1 MLTVATDP
9 AIDYTVVGGTRVYIL
24 DSHALVRTG
33 LRELLEEAHFE
44 VVGESGSAS
53 EASRR
58 IPELHP
64 DLVVIGAHLPDG
76 TGIEVCREILADNP
90 GLRCLLLSS
99 YDDDHALSSAV
110 LAGAA
115 GYVLRQLPG
124 TALLEGI
131 RRVST
136 GESLLEPGAE
146 RRVMEGLYRAQ
157 VNRRH
162 SGLSA
167 QELRVLALMGQGLTN
182 SQISEETRFAR
193 ATVKIQVAGILAKL
207 GFELRS

>member
-9 AIDYTVVGGTRVYIL
+9 AIGKDVVGGTRVYIL
-24 DSHALVRTG
+24 DSHALVRVG

-53 EASRR
+53 EASRS
-58 IPELHP
+58 IPALSP

-76 TGIEVCREILADNP
+76 TGIEVCREILSDNP

-124 TALLEGI
+124 TALLDGI
-131 RRVST
+131 RRVAT
-136 GESLLEPGAE
+136 GESLLEPGVE
-146 RRVMEGLYRAQ
+146 RKVMEGLYKTQ
-157 VNRRH
+157 VSRRH
-162 SGLSA
+162 SRLSS
-167 QELRVLALMGQGLTN
+167 QELRVLTLMGQGMTN
-182 SQISEETRFAR
+182 REISEETRFAR
-193 ATVKIQVAGILAKL
+193 ATVTLQVAGILTKL
-207 GFELRS
+207 GFELHG

>member
-1 MLTVATDP
+1 MLKVATDP
-9 AIDYTVVGGTRVYIL
+9 AIGNNGVGGTRVFIL
-24 DSHALVRTG
+24 DSHALVRVG
-33 LRELLEEAHFE
+33 IHELLEEAHFE

-53 EASRR
+53 EASRL
-58 IPELHP
+58 IPELRP

-76 TGIEVCREILADNP
+76 TGIEVCREILSDNP

-131 RRVST
+131 RRVAT
-136 GESLLEPGAE
+136 GESLLEPGVE
-146 RRVMEGLYRAQ
+146 RKVMERLYKAQ
-157 VNRRH
+157 VGRRH
-162 SGLSA
+162 DGLSS

-182 SQISEETRFAR
+182 RQISEETRFAR
-193 ATVKIQVAGILAKL
+193 TAVKLQVAGILTKL
-207 GFELRS
+207 GFELRG

>member
-9 AIDYTVVGGTRVYIL
+9 AIDNTVVGGTRVYIL

-33 LRELLEEAHFE
+33 LRELLEEAHFT

-58 IPELHP
+58 IPELCP

-90 GLRCLLLSS
+90 GIRCLLLSS

-124 TALLEGI
+124 TALVEGI
-131 RRVST
+131 RRVAT
-136 GESLLEPGAE
+136 GESLLEPGTE
-146 RRVMEGLYRAQ
+146 RKVMESLYKAQANRGL
-157 VNRRH
+157 
-162 SGLSA
+162 SGLSS
-167 QELRVLALMGQGLTN
+167 QELRVLALMAEGLTN

-193 ATVKIQVAGILAKL
+193 TAVTIQVAGILAKL
-207 GFELRS
+207 GFELRG

>member
-9 AIDYTVVGGTRVYIL
+9 AIGKDVVGGTRVYIL
-24 DSHALVRTG
+24 DSHALVRVG
-33 LRELLEEAHFE
+33 LRELLEEAHFD

-53 EASRR
+53 EASRS
-58 IPELHP
+58 IPALSP

-76 TGIEVCREILADNP
+76 TGIEVCREILSDNP

-131 RRVST
+131 RRVAT
-136 GESLLEPGAE
+136 GESLLEPGVE
-146 RRVMEGLYRAQ
+146 RKVMEGLYKTQ
-157 VNRRH
+157 VSRRH
-162 SGLSA
+162 SRLSS
-167 QELRVLALMGQGLTN
+167 QELRVLTLMGQGMTN
-182 SQISEETRFAR
+182 REISEETRFAR
-193 ATVKIQVAGILAKL
+193 ATVTLQVAGILTKL
-207 GFELRS
+207 GFELRG

>member
-9 AIDYTVVGGTRVYIL
+9 AIGKDVVGGTRVYIL
-24 DSHALVRTG
+24 DSHALVRVG
-33 LRELLEEAHFE
+33 LRELLEEAHFD

-53 EASRR
+53 EASRS
-58 IPELHP
+58 IPALSP

-76 TGIEVCREILADNP
+76 TGIEVCREILSDNP

-124 TALLEGI
+124 TALLDGI
-131 RRVST
+131 RRVAT
-136 GESLLEPGAE
+136 GESLLEPGVE
-146 RRVMEGLYRAQ
+146 RKVMEGLYKTQ
-157 VNRRH
+157 VSRRH
-162 SGLSA
+162 SRLSS
-167 QELRVLALMGQGLTN
+167 QELRVLTLMGQGMTN
-182 SQISEETRFAR
+182 REISEETRFAR
-193 ATVKIQVAGILAKL
+193 ATVTLQVAGILTKL
-207 GFELRS
+207 GFELHG

>member
-9 AIDYTVVGGTRVYIL
+9 AIGKDVVGGTRVYIL
-24 DSHALVRTG
+24 DSHALVRVG
-33 LRELLEEAHFE
+33 LRELLEEAHFD

-53 EASRR
+53 EASRS
-58 IPELHP
+58 IQALSP

-76 TGIEVCREILADNP
+76 TGIEVCREILSDNP

-131 RRVST
+131 RRVAT
-136 GESLLEPGAE
+136 GESLLEPGVE
-146 RRVMEGLYRAQ
+146 RKVMEGLYKTQ
-157 VNRRH
+157 VSRRH
-162 SGLSA
+162 SRLSS
-167 QELRVLALMGQGLTN
+167 QELRVLTLMGQGMTN
-182 SQISEETRFAR
+182 REISEETRFAR
-193 ATVKIQVAGILAKL
+193 ATVTLQVAGILTKL
-207 GFELRS
+207 GFELRG

>member
-9 AIDYTVVGGTRVYIL
+9 AIGNDVVGGTRVYIL

-33 LRELLEEAHFE
+33 LRELLEEAHFD

-53 EASRR
+53 EASLR
-58 IPELHP
+58 IPALSP

-76 TGIEVCREILADNP
+76 TGIEVCREILSDNP

-115 GYVLRQLPG
+115 GYMLRQLPG

-131 RRVST
+131 RRVAT
-136 GESLLEPGAE
+136 GESLLEPGVE
-146 RRVMEGLYRAQ
+146 RKVMEGLYKTQ
-157 VNRRH
+157 VSRRH
-162 SGLSA
+162 SRLSS
-167 QELRVLALMGQGLTN
+167 QELRVLTLMSQGMTN
-182 SQISEETRFAR
+182 REISEETRFAR
-193 ATVKIQVAGILAKL
+193 ATVTLQVAGILTKL
-207 GFELRS
+207 GFELRG

>member
-9 AIDYTVVGGTRVYIL
+9 AIDNTVVGGTHVYIL

-33 LRELLEEAHFE
+33 LRELLEEAHFK

-90 GLRCLLLSS
+90 GVRCLLLSS
-99 YDDDHALSSAV
+99 YDDDQALSSAV

-131 RRVST
+131 RRVAT
-136 GESLLEPGAE
+136 GESLLEPGTE
-146 RRVMEGLYRAQ
+146 RKVMEGLYKAQ
-157 VNRRH
+157 VGRRH

-167 QELRVLALMGQGLTN
+167 QELRVLALMGEGLTN

-193 ATVKIQVAGILAKL
+193 TTVKIQVAGILAKL
-207 GFELRS
+207 GFELRC

>member
-9 AIDYTVVGGTRVYIL
+9 AIGNDVVGGTRVYIL
-24 DSHALVRTG
+24 DSHALVRMG
-33 LRELLEEAHFE
+33 LRELLEEAHFQ

-53 EASRR
+53 EASSR

-124 TALLEGI
+124 TTLLEGI
-131 RRVST
+131 RKVAT
-136 GESLLEPGAE
+136 GESLLEPGIE
-146 RRVMEGLYRAQ
+146 RKVMEGLYQAQ

-162 SGLSA
+162 SGLNA

-193 ATVKIQVAGILAKL
+193 TAVKVQVAGILAKL
-207 GFELRS
+207 GFELRG

>member
-33 LRELLEEAHFE
+33 LRELLEEEHFE

-53 EASRR
+53 EASRQ

-136 GESLLEPGAE
+136 GESLLEPGVE
-146 RRVMEGLYRAQ
+146 RRVMEGLYSAQ

-207 GFELRS
+207 GFELRG